1 MYRKPALTLAS
12 SWAAFGIAAF
22 AGVKVMAPASV
33 FPALSAELV
42 ELVLLIGAGGLVIYF
57 GTLCLERR
65 LQAHYD
71 VMFADN
77 PSPLLVYD
85 RSSLKIRA
93 VNDAAIALYGYS
105 RDELLRMRA
114 DQLIPPEDVPILQ
127 GYLAS
132 LKGPMRAQRI
142 WRQRRKDG
150 SPLMVEIAS
159 NDVPFARRPARLCC
173 IRDVTEV
180 EGSMA
185 RLQQSEERYR
195 TLIEQ
200 PIAGVFMLR
209 GERIDFVNKRGAE
222 IFGYSPEEMTGR
234 PIQDLIVAADL
245 TRIENHIHRMLA
257 GAVQSVRDEFGVRR
271 KDGVEI
277 MIGAHAALSELQGD
291 RVILGIMQDITEV
304 ARSRDTINEYAE
316 RLERTVIGTLDMIG
330 RVIELRDPYTAGH
343 ESRVGEL
350 AAAIGAEMGL
360 DEARQRGL
368 RIAGAVHD
376 VGKISVPSEILTRPG
391 KLSPTEYQLVM
402 QHAQSGFD
410 ILKAVDFPWP
420 VAEVARQHHERLD
433 GSGYPNGLQGDAIIL
448 EARIVAVAD
457 VVESMAAHR
466 PYRAG
471 LGIDRALAEIEAH
484 AGTKYDADAVAA
496 CLRLFR
502 VQGYRLPAE

>member
-12 SWAAFGIAAF
+12 SWAAFGLAVAGLNAA
-22 AGVKVMAPASV
+22 APVSAV
-33 FPALSAELV
+33 PGLSGGLV
-42 ELVLLIGAGGLVIYF
+42 QTVLLIGVGGLVIYF
-57 GTLCLERR
+57 GTLCLGRR
-65 LQAHYD
+65 LQARYD
-71 VMFADN
+71 LMFADN

-85 RSSLKIRA
+85 RETFDIRA
-93 VNDAAIALYGYS
+93 ANDAAVALYGYS
-105 RDELLRMRA
+105 RDELLHMKA
-114 DQLIPPEDVPILQ
+114 DQLVPPEDVPMLRA
-127 GYLAS
+127 YAAS
-132 LKGPMRAQRI
+132 LKGPRRAQRI

-150 SPLMVEIAS
+150 RPLMVEIAS
-159 NDVPFARRPARLCC
+159 NDVLFARRPGRLCC

-209 GERIDFVNKRGAE
+209 GDRIDFVNKRGAE

-234 PIQDLIVAADL
+234 PVHDLIVPADV
-245 TRIENHIHRMLA
+245 TRVENHIQRMLS
-257 GAVQSVRDEFGVRR
+257 GAVKSVRDEFAVRR
-271 KDGVEI
+271 KDGIEI
-277 MIGAHAALSELQGD
+277 VIGAHAAVSELQGD
-291 RVILGIMQDITEV
+291 QVILGIMQDITEV
-304 ARSRDTINEYAE
+304 ARSRHTINEYAE
-316 RLERTVIGTLDMIG
+316 RLERTLVGTLDMIG
-330 RVIELRDPYTAGH
+330 HVIELRDPYTAGH

-350 AAAIGAEMGL
+350 SAAIGAEMGL

-376 VGKISVPSEILTRPG
+376 VGKISVPTEILTRPG
-391 KLSPTEYQLVM
+391 QLSATEYQLVM

-433 GSGYPNGLQGDAIIL
+433 GSGYPNGLKGDAIIL

-466 PYRAG
+466 PYRPG
-471 LGIDRALAEIEAH
+471 LGIERALAEIEDH
-484 AGTKYDADAVAA
+484 AGTKYDAEAVAA